1 MEETLNVK
9 KQLKISI
16 PIATENFINI
26 LMTLVD
32 TLVIATL
39 GTNELGAIGAMAVIL
54 NIMQMS
60 IESINVSNMALLAK
74 SQGEKNQKQVK
85 LLTGNAV
92 MITIL
97 IAMAMILV
105 VYGIRHVLLISQLD
119 LYGFYQVLL

>member
-1 MEETLNVK
+1 MEETLSVK
-9 KQLKISI
+9 KQLKRSV

-39 GTNELGAIGAMAVIL
+39 GTNEIGAIGAMGVVL

-60 IESINVSNMALLAK
+60 IQSINVSNMALLAK
-74 SQGEKNQKQVK
+74 VQGEKNQEKMK

-92 MITIL
+92 IITML
-97 IAMAMILV
+97 IA
-105 VYGIRHVLLISQLD
+105 ISSKKN
-119 LYGFYQVLL
+119 YH